1 MFQIISGKEAAK
13 KIKNDSN
20 LLIIGNLNL
29 LEPETIL
36 YELEQSYLATRQP
49 ANLTVLF
56 PVFLGSMEGRG
67 IDYFAHEGFVKRLIG
82 GSYASMLPN
91 RKMNEFIFDNKVE
104 AYNLPMGTFYHLL
117 LNTGAGQGGLLTGVG
132 LHTFADPRQGGGR
145 LNECDPNAL
154 VQTMEVNGKE
164 WLYYKPL
171 AVDVAII
178 RGTSVDEMGNISLE
192 DEPTSQG
199 IFATALAA
207 KQNGGIVIA
216 QVRRKITS
224 GSVHPKHVMVPGRL
238 VDYVVFDERDE
249 DTVSRHPKSV
259 LGEIRQPVELKEP
272 LALDQR
278 KVILRRIALEL
289 KKGDLINLGFG
300 IPANLPAVAVEEG
313 ILDDLTFSIEHGPVG
328 GVPGWTGVFG
338 VAMNPDM
345 IMESNAVF
353 AMYGAG
359 MLNLSCLG
367 MGEADQYGHVNN
379 HKFKNIV
386 AGTGGFNDIV
396 HATPKIILA
405 GTFTAGGLKTRIDDG
420 QLIIE
425 QEGKHKKF
433 LPNVEGITLNA
444 DEARKK
450 GQKIMYITERAVF
463 ELGDHGIVLTE
474 IAPGVDLDRDIKGVL
489 DFDLAVSPDLVRM
502 DSRIFAE
509 GPMGISL

>member
-1 MFQIISGKEAAK
+1 MFQIISGKEAVK
-13 KIKNDSN
+13 KIKANDN

-36 YELEQSYLATRQP
+36 YELEQSFLQNQQP
-49 ANLTVLF
+49 ADLTVLF
-56 PVFLGSMEGRG
+56 PVFLGSAEGRG
-67 IDYFAHEGFVKRLIG
+67 VDYFAHDGFVKRLIG
-82 GSYASMLPN
+82 GSFASMLPN
-91 RKMNEFIFDNKVE
+91 RKMNEFIFENKVE

-117 LNTGAGQGGLLTGVG
+117 LSTGAGQGGLLTGVG
-132 LHTFADPRQGGGR
+132 INTFADPRQGGGR
-145 LNECDPNAL
+145 LNDCDPTAL
-154 VQTMEVNGKE
+154 VVVKEIDGKE

-171 AVDVAII
+171 HVDVAII

-216 QVRRKITS
+216 QVRRKVKS
-224 GSVHPKHVMVPGRL
+224 GSVHPRLVMVPGRL

-249 DTVSRHPKSV
+249 AIVSKHPKSV
-259 LGEIRQPVELKEP
+259 LGEIRQPVELKEVLP
-272 LALDQR
+272 LDQR
-278 KVILRRIALEL
+278 KVILRRIALEVR
-289 KKGDLINLGFG
+289 KGDLINLGFG
-300 IPANLPAVAVEEG
+300 IPANLPSVAAEEG
-313 ILDDLTFSIEHGPVG
+313 ILEDLTFSIEHGPVG

-345 IMESNAVF
+345 VLDSNSVF

-367 MGEADQYGHVNN
+367 MGEADQHGHVNN
-379 HKFKNIV
+379 HKFKNII

-405 GTFTAGGLKTRIDDG
+405 GTFTAGGLKTSIVEG
-420 QLIIE
+420 KLVIE

-450 GQKIMYITERAVF
+450 GQQILYITERAVF
-463 ELGDHGIVLTE
+463 ELGERGIVLIE
-474 IAPGVDLDRDIKGVL
+474 IAPGIDVERDIKAIL
-489 DFDLAVSPDLVRM
+489 DFDVEVSPNLKIM
-502 DSRIFAE
+502 DRRIFVDE
-509 GPMGISL
+509 PMGLSL